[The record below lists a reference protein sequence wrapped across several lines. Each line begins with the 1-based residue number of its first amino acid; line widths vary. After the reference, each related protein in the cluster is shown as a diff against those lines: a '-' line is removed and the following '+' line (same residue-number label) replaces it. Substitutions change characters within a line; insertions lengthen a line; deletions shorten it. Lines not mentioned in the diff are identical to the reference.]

1 MLKDLKRLRELAAD
15 YLAQSR
21 VVAGLVRRGELEA
34 LEESRQRQRRAFHRF
49 QAWHRRLLPRLEEL
63 AGRDGE
69 LMAGLRRDLAE
80 ALELDRQAL
89 RRLEKM
95 RRQTS
100 QDLAR
105 LKQGRRL
112 VQAYRPVPPAGAG
125 PDRLSRLG

>member
-1 MLKDLKRLRELAAD
+1 MLKDLERLCGLAAD

-34 LEESRQRQRRAFHRF
+34 LEDARERLRRAFAAF
-49 QAWHRRLLPRLEEL
+49 QGWHHRLLPRLEEL

-69 LMAGLRRDLAE
+69 LMARLRRDLTE
-80 ALELDRQAL
+80 ALELDRRAVRAL
-89 RRLEKM
+89 EEM
-95 RRQTS
+95 RRRTS
-100 QDLAR
+100 RDLAR